1 MSMENFIVRIYRRES
16 DDPNRIT
23 GVVEKPDSS
32 ERKRFSNIEDLVSI
46 LVPHA
51 INTKTKR
58 RKQVVEQRKYRRF
71 SVREGTL
78 IFNSSTDVG
87 EIIDISMGGLSFTCP
102 EMSEEAPSSFDI
114 GILFGEDE
122 YYTGKIQCK
131 KLISHSVPSDSLFG
145 IQEKG
150 KRYSV
155 EFGDLTPEQRLHL
168 EHIIQSYTQ
177 CEI

>member
-16 DDPNRIT
+16 NDPNRIV
-23 GVVEKPDSS
+23 GVVESPDSS
-32 ERKRFSNIEDLVSI
+32 ESKRFSNIGDLISI

-51 INTKTKR
+51 INAKTKR

-78 IFNSSTDVG
+78 VFDVTTDVG

-102 EMSEEAPSSFDI
+102 EMLEEAATSFDI

-122 YYTGKIQCK
+122 YYTGKIQCN
-131 KLISHSVPSDSLFG
+131 KLMHHGASSNLFG
-145 IQEKG
+145 SQEKG
-150 KRYSV
+150 KRFSL
-155 EFGDLTPEQRLHL
+155 EFGDLTPKQRLHL
-168 EHIIQSYTQ
+168 EHIIQSYTNHKV
-177 CEI
+177 

>member
-16 DDPNRIT
+16 NDPNRIV
-23 GVVEKPDSS
+23 GIVESPDSS
-32 ERKRFSNIEDLVSI
+32 ESKRFSNIEDLLSI

-51 INTKTKR
+51 VNAKTKR
-58 RKQVVEQRKYRRF
+58 RKQIVEQRKYRRF
-71 SVREGTL
+71 SVSEGTL
-78 IFNSSTDVG
+78 VFDATTDVG

-102 EMSEEAPSSFDI
+102 EMSEEAATSFDI

-122 YYTGKIQCK
+122 YDTGKIQCK
-131 KLISHSVPSDSLFG
+131 KLISHNVPSSSFFS

-155 EFGDLTPEQRLHL
+155 EFGALSSKQKLHL
-168 EHIIQSYTQ
+168 EYVIQNYTRS
-177 CEI
+177 EV

>member
-1 MSMENFIVRIYRRES
+1 MSMENFIVRIYRRENA
-16 DDPNRIT
+16 DPNRVT
-23 GVVEKPDSS
+23 GVVEDPDSS
-32 ERKRFSNIEDLVSI
+32 ESKRFSNIEDLISI
-46 LVPHA
+46 LVPQA
-51 INTKTKR
+51 INTKNKKK
-58 RKQVVEQRKYRRF
+58 KQVVEHRKHRRF

-87 EIIDISMGGLSFTCP
+87 EIIDISMGGLSFACP
-102 EMSEEAPSSFDI
+102 EMSEEAATSFDI

-131 KLISHSVPSDSLFG
+131 RLISHNVSNDSFFS

-155 EFGDLTPEQRLHL
+155 EFGDLTPKQRLHL
-168 EHIIQSYTQ
+168 DHVIQNYTL
-177 CEI
+177 CEV

>member
-1 MSMENFIVRIYRRES
+1 MENFIVRVYRRES
-16 DDPNRIT
+16 DDPNQIT

-32 ERKRFSNIEDLVSI
+32 ESKRFSSIEDLIAI

-51 INTKTKR
+51 SNAKTKQ
-58 RKQVVEQRKYRRF
+58 RKQMVEQRKYRRF

-78 IFNSSTDVG
+78 IFNTSTDVG
-87 EIIDISMGGLSFTCP
+87 EIIDISMGGLSFTSP
-102 EMSEEAPSSFDI
+102 EMPEETAEPFDV

-122 YYTGKIQCK
+122 YFTGKVQCK
-131 KLISHSVPSDSLFG
+131 KLMCHGTPENSLFSS
-145 IQEKG
+145 QEKG
-150 KRYSV
+150 ERYSV
-155 EFGDLTPEQRLHL
+155 EFGELTPNQRLYL

>member
-1 MSMENFIVRIYRRES
+1 MENFIVRIYRRES

-23 GVVEKPDSS
+23 GVVETPDSS
-32 ERKRFSNIEDLVSI
+32 ESKRFSSIEDLITI
-46 LVPHA
+46 LVPDA
-51 INTKTKR
+51 NNTKNKG
-58 RKQVVEQRKYRRF
+58 RKQIVEQRKYRRF

-78 IFNSSTDVG
+78 IFNTTTDVG

-102 EMSEEAPSSFDI
+102 DEMPEEPPSSFDI

-122 YYTGKIQCK
+122 YYTGQIKCN
-131 KLISHSVPSDSLFG
+131 KLMHHGASSDLFSR
-145 IQEKG
+145 QEKG
-150 KRYSV
+150 KRYSI
-155 EFGDLTPEQRLHL
+155 EFSDLTPKQRLHL